1 MPSPKKHLEKIDRV
15 NLDSVSRRGFLRLD
29 KNENP
34 GGLPKEFINEV
45 LSKIDTEF
53 ISSYPEYGKV
63 KEKIA
68 NHIGLKP
75 VNISLSNGSD
85 NAIKNIFE
93 TYVSKDDNILVTDPT
108 FAMYPI
114 YSKIF
119 NAHIISVPYH
129 SIDFFP
135 KEEFLDALDEDVK
148 ISVIVNPNNPT
159 GSSVDIPFIEQ
170 ALRKAQQYDSIVIV
184 DEAYHY
190 YYPETAMNLI
200 HDYDNLI
207 VLRTFSKMF
216 SMASLRL
223 GYAAANEQIVNHL
236 QKIKPTFEVN
246 SVATLFGA
254 KILERKEII
263 DELILEESEGKRFLS
278 EKLREENIECK
289 IGKAN
294 FILIKCGKRVN
305 EIMEK
310 LEERKILI
318 GGGFNQDFLKDYIRV
333 TTGKMEIMNRFF
345 DEFIKIWRNE

>member
-1 MPSPKKHLEKIDRV
+1 MPSPKKHLEKINRV

-34 GGLPKEFINEV
+34 GGLPEEFIQEV
-45 LSKIDTEF
+45 LSEINSEF

-85 NAIKNIFE
+85 SSIKNIFE
-93 TYVSKDDNILVTDPT
+93 TYISNNDNILVTDPT

-119 NAHIISVPYH
+119 NAQTISIPYQ
-129 SIDFFP
+129 SLDIFP
-135 KEEFLDALDEDVK
+135 KEDFLEALDEDVK

-159 GSSVDIPFIEQ
+159 GSSVDISFIEE
-170 ALRKAQQYDSIVIV
+170 AVKKAQQYHSIVIV

-190 YYPETAMNLI
+190 YYPETAMSLI
-200 HDYDNLI
+200 HDYNNLI
-207 VLRTFSKMF
+207 VLRSFSKMF

-236 QKIKPTFEVN
+236 QKVKPTFEVN
-246 SVATLFGA
+246 SVAALFGA
-254 KILERKEII
+254 KILEREEII
-263 DELILEESEGKRFLS
+263 DELIIEESEGKRVLA

-310 LEERKILI
+310 LE
-318 GGGFNQDFLKDYIRV
+318 Q
-333 TTGKMEIMNRFF
+333 
-345 DEFIKIWRNE
+345 